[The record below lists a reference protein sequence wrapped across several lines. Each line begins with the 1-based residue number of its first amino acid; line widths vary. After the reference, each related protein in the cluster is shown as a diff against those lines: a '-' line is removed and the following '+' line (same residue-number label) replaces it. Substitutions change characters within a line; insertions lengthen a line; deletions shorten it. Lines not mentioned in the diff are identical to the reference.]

1 MVMGNTVYLL
11 GAGASHSYGESP
23 TGVRP
28 PLARGF
34 FESYSALAIAED
46 LEVRVGSTVNHV
58 RDTYGLPPE
67 GFGLFEQD
75 IEQFMTHLDIQ
86 VRELAQMVKS
96 GLADTAPAIRAEFL
110 QAIKA
115 YDEMILLVAHVLNEI
130 QNGPVSQ
137 AYSALVKSAAADDV
151 FITFNWDT
159 LLDHALSATTD

>member
-86 VRELAQMVKS
+86 VRELAQVD
-96 GLADTAPAIRAEFL
+96 G
-110 QAIKA
+110 
-115 YDEMILLVAHVLNEI
+115 VALTGV
-130 QNGPVSQ
+130 
-137 AYSALVKSAAADDV
+137 
-151 FITFNWDT
+151 TR
-159 LLDHALSATTD
+159 